1 MMDVPQ
7 SNLNGGKLLAELR
20 RRYELTQAELAKR
33 AAISR
38 SMVAQLEIGERWPS
52 QKLIRTLCSAMNAA
66 ADEERQL
73 LLAYEFRPT
82 GETPE
87 QIAAFLRADKNLTLE
102 QAERIANLVRKAYE
116 KEFAAEEERAE

>member
-1 MMDVPQ
+1 MDIVQ

-20 RRYELTQAELAKR
+20 RRSNLTQTKLAKR
-33 AAISR
+33 AVISR

-52 QKLIRTLCSAMNAA
+52 QKLVRTLCRAMNAS
-66 ADEERQL
+66 ADDERQL

-87 QIAAFLRADKNLTLE
+87 QIAAFLRSDKNLTPD
-102 QAERIANLVRKAYE
+102 QAERIAALVRKAYE
-116 KEFAAEEERAE
+116 NAVANGQWTE